1 MNWIM
6 YKIGYSASFQM
17 TMMVMKKEQETMKR
31 EALITDD
38 TGISSGFAAQFFNIF
53 SSPPRFQHFPSFL
66 L

>member
-1 MNWIM
+1 
-6 YKIGYSASFQM
+6 M
-17 TMMVMKKEQETMKR
+17 TKMVMKKEQETMKR